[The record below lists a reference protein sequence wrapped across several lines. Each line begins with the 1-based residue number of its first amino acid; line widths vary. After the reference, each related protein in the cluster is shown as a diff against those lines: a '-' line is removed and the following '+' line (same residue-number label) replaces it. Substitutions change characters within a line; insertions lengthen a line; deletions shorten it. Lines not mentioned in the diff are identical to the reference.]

1 VKIMSDQK
9 NTFEEQLKQL
19 QDIVTKLEGG
29 NVPLEDALN
38 QFQEGVKLSRELE
51 QKLNDAEKIVAKL
64 IDKDGNVK
72 QLNPEDSNS
81 PEE

>member
-1 VKIMSDQK
+1 MSDQK

-81 PEE
+81 PEK

>member
-1 VKIMSDQK
+1 MSDQK

-38 QFQEGVKLSRELE
+38 QFQEGVKLSLELE

>member
-1 VKIMSDQK
+1 MSDQK

-72 QLNPEDSNS
+72 QLNPEYSNS

>member
-1 VKIMSDQK
+1 MSDQK

-64 IDKDGNVK
+64 IDKDGC
-72 QLNPEDSNS
+72 LLYTS
-81 PEE
+81 PSPRD

>member
-1 VKIMSDQK
+1 MSDQK

-64 IDKDGNVK
+64 IDKYGNVK

>member
-1 VKIMSDQK
+1 MSDQK

-72 QLNPEDSNS
+72 QLNPE
-81 PEE
+81 

>member
-1 VKIMSDQK
+1 MSDQK

-81 PEE
+81 PEEQI

>member
-1 VKIMSDQK
+1 MSDQK

-38 QFQEGVKLSRELE
+38 QFQEGVKLSR
-51 QKLNDAEKIVAKL
+51 
-64 IDKDGNVK
+64 
-72 QLNPEDSNS
+72 
-81 PEE
+81 

>member
-1 VKIMSDQK
+1 MSDQK

-72 QLNPEDSNS
+72 QLNPVDSNS

>member
-1 VKIMSDQK
+1 MSDQK

-72 QLNPEDSNS
+72 QLNHEDSNS

>member
-1 VKIMSDQK
+1 MSDQK

-72 QLNPEDSNS
+72 QLNPEDSNN

>member
-1 VKIMSDQK
+1 MSDQK

-81 PEE
+81 LEE

>member
-1 VKIMSDQK
+1 MSDQK

-64 IDKDGNVK
+64 IDKDGHVK

>member
-1 VKIMSDQK
+1 MSDQK

-64 IDKDGNVK
+64 IDKDG
-72 QLNPEDSNS
+72 
-81 PEE
+81 

>member
-1 VKIMSDQK
+1 MSDQK

-51 QKLNDAEKIVAKL
+51 QKLNDARK
-64 IDKDGNVK
+64 
-72 QLNPEDSNS
+72 NS
-81 PEE
+81 S